1 MDLSPGPSVYS
12 SICSQ
17 ACADPAAVRS
27 DVMADSPLSYAVGVV
42 AVALDS
48 LLSGFA
54 TVYFEKVHTRTRT
67 RTHTRTRTRTDATI
81 APFEGIDGTLQY
93 AKHTHTHT
101 HTHTHR
107 RYH

>member
-67 RTHTRTRTRTDATI
+67 RTHTRTRARAR
-81 APFEGIDGTLQY
+81 ARRHAALTLSTFASEAEHQ
-93 AKHTHTHT
+93 A
-101 HTHTHR
+101 
-107 RYH
+107 